1 MIDDPLNRL
10 SVKRGSQLPHA
21 KLNEEQVSEILYSV
35 DLRNRLRERASTL
48 SNKALAKK
56 YGVHY
61 RTIERVVQGETW
73 GYVL

>member
-10 SVKRGSQLPHA
+10 SVKRGRQLPHA

-35 DLRNRLRERASTL
+35 DLRNRLRDRASAL
-48 SNKALAKK
+48 SNKALSKK
-56 YGVHY
+56 YGVHH

-73 GYVL
+73 GHVL

>member
-21 KLNEEQVSEILYSV
+21 KLNEAQVSEILYSV
-35 DLRNRLRERASTL
+35 DLRNRLRERASAL